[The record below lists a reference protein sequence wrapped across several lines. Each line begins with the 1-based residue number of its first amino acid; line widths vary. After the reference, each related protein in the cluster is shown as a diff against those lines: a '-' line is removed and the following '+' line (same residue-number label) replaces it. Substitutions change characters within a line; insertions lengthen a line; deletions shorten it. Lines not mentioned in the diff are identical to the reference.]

1 VGRYT
6 VLFMYLP
13 MLAVILL
20 RQFAR
25 AEIDQTGQQRE

>member
-20 RQFAR
+20 RQVDR
-25 AEIDQTGQQRE
+25 AES